1 MTDLG
6 PSHAKI
12 GQQALEI
19 DVLSGALNKAG
30 LLSANK

>member
-6 PSHAKI
+6 PLHAKI
-12 GQQALEI
+12 GQQALEM
-19 DVLSGALNKAG
+19 DFLSGALNNAG